1 MTTKSW
7 IYHGKNLRL
16 KEVQNALVRYEQS
29 NDVYQLVYAKNHLEK
44 LIEEIKEKEAKP

>member
-16 KEVQNALVRYEQS
+16 KEVRDALARYEQS
-29 NDVYQLVYAKNHLEK
+29 HDIYELTYAKNHLEK
-44 LIEEIKEKEAKP
+44 LIEETEGEKQK